1 MRPIKP
7 VSLSLSLL
15 LWSCAPP
22 PGADGGVVHDGGD
35 DGGSDTQPLVCG
47 PLPAGVSS
55 GHTGADVDTVAAPR
69 RTLVLMGGGPEVD
82 DAMREAVE
90 SANGGDVLVLR
101 ASGSTESYLSYLAS
115 EVAAAPPPSS
125 VSVLRIDDGQA
136 GADPAVTCR
145 VTASEA
151 VWLAG
156 GDQAAYL
163 LGWPGPLHD
172 RLRSTSVRGASIG
185 GTSAGA
191 MALGAWAFDAALG
204 SVTSAEALSDPTQAL
219 VSVSASGFGQPE
231 LADVLVDTHF
241 SERDREGRLLAFL
254 AHTRARHG
262 LDAAF
267 GLGLDEEVA
276 LVVADNEAEVYAP
289 FGGGAW
295 LYRFE
300 GEAVLTAGA
309 ALEMDVVERAYL
321 SHGERIPWPAVWSSL
336 ETSELTV
343 TGGVVEAL

>member
-7 VSLSLSLL
+7 VSWFLPLL
-15 LWSCAPP
+15 LAGCTPA
-22 PGADGGVVHDGGD
+22 PGAGGGVVHDGGD
-35 DGGSDTQPLVCG
+35 DGGSEKAPLVCG

-69 RTLVLMGGGPEVD
+69 RALVLMGGGPEVD
-82 DAMREAVE
+82 DAMREVVE

-101 ASGSTESYLSYLAS
+101 ASGSTESYLSYLAGDL
-115 EVAAAPPPSS
+115 AAAPPPSS
-125 VSVLRIDDGQA
+125 VSVLRTDDGEA
-136 GADPAVTCR
+136 GAHEAVTCR
-145 VTASEA
+145 VDASEA

-191 MALGAWAFDAALG
+191 MSLGAWAFDAALG

-231 LADVLVDTHF
+231 LASFLVDTHF
-241 SERDREGRLLAFL
+241 SQRDREGRLLAFL

-262 LDAAF
+262 LESAL

-276 LVVADNEAEVYAP
+276 LVVAENEAEVHAP

-309 ALEMDVVERAYL
+309 ALEMDIVKRVYL
-321 SHGERIPWPAVWSSL
+321 AHGERIPWPPVFSSL
-336 ETSELTV
+336 ETIELTV
-343 TGGVVEAL
+343 IGGVIEAL